1 MPRDLHITLQVPTAL
16 CPSGE
21 SNLFGHLIK
30 EDKRTA
36 ITGTITTTQDQI

>member
-16 CPSGE
+16 CPSEE
-21 SNLFGHLIK
+21 SNLFEHLIK

-36 ITGTITTTQDQI
+36 IAGTITTAQDQV